1 MHGDHAE
8 ASEPESHKCAFSS
21 LNPRACSAT
30 IREHQEHLHDFLEN
44 SFDGFIDACHALE
57 TSTCT
62 SCHEFPDL
70 SSRINCTKL
79 RKTSLKF
86 WPCSRVDLLST
97 KLGDA
102 CTYERSH
109 LVLVEVSHDVVFH
122 PILLEDKML
131 TFPQGFFGGCCE
143 CTWTSAGFLW
153 LSHLEARGF
162 RMGLCS
168 TGVEGGV
175 LTGHLLRASII
186 HSEIARRRSGVQSS
200 VVFCGCLLILTWAL
214 DMPLTCLELLGGEK
228 MKVPWSDVLL
238 DRYVAADSQHWSCLQ
253 LCRCRTSLGG
263 ENEQCTVC
271 ACTQLPYKN

>member
-1 MHGDHAE
+1 MHGDHAQ

-21 LNPRACSAT
+21 LNPRGCSAT

-122 PILLEDKML
+122 PILLEDKIL

-143 CTWTSAGFLW
+143 CTWTSAGFL
-153 LSHLEARGF
+153 
-162 RMGLCS
+162 
-168 TGVEGGV
+168 
-175 LTGHLLRASII
+175 
-186 HSEIARRRSGVQSS
+186 
-200 VVFCGCLLILTWAL
+200 
-214 DMPLTCLELLGGEK
+214 
-228 MKVPWSDVLL
+228 
-238 DRYVAADSQHWSCLQ
+238 
-253 LCRCRTSLGG
+253 
-263 ENEQCTVC
+263 
-271 ACTQLPYKN
+271 